1 MSRAVSDEEM
11 YIDEL
16 RDEIEQLERQLHNEI
31 VGRDKVYLE
40 HQDKL
45 IAQREAWR
53 VAAEA
58 WERLWCMDWE
68 RAGRRLDIKRCEVG
82 DMMDKARKLEED

>member
-58 WERLWCMDWE
+58 WERGSSDSDVAMLIE
-68 RAGRRLDIKRCEVG
+68 
-82 DMMDKARKLEED
+82 KARDLEED